1 MAGHV
6 SDEAPPV
13 DDGGDDRDGGDD
25 ARDGGGDDAR
35 EDTGDDL
42 VDENAERLRREA
54 LRVYER
60 YAVEVVEAFQL
71 CPWARRARLD
81 GRVRTH
87 VLLDATPGA
96 ERVLARIDEIFR
108 DPRIE
113 IGLILLPRVRW
124 ERQHFRRFVEEVR
137 AGHAARHLAAR
148 ASGPPPLAMA
158 AFHPWAPLDLGSA
171 ARLVTFLRRTP
182 DPTIQIVRQSAL
194 AAVRGSETS
203 GAVYAPRAVLD
214 LVTRG
219 GPGALDALAA
229 WPLPM
234 ADRVAESNLATVQR
248 EGAERIHAI
257 LDDIRADRDRAYA
270 ALGAS
275 VAGRSS
281 PWSLPGSRA

>member
-6 SDEAPPV
+6 SDS
-13 DDGGDDRDGGDD
+13 
-25 ARDGGGDDAR
+25 
-35 EDTGDDL
+35 TGDD
-42 VDENAERLRREA
+42 DERLRREA

-81 GRVRTH
+81 GHVRTH
-87 VLLDATPGA
+87 VLLDPTPA
-96 ERVLARIDEIFR
+96 VERILDQLDEIFR

-113 IGLILLPRVRW
+113 IGLVILPRLDW
-124 ERQHFRRFVEEVR
+124 ERQPFRRFVEEVR

-158 AFHPWAPLDLGSA
+158 AFHPRAPIDLGSA

-214 LVTRG
+214 LVAR
-219 GPGALDALAA
+219 GALGPLEAFAA
-229 WPLPM
+229 EPLPM

-248 EGAERIHAI
+248 EGAERIQAI

-270 ALGAS
+270 ALG
-275 VAGRSS
+275 G
-281 PWSLPGSRA
+281 